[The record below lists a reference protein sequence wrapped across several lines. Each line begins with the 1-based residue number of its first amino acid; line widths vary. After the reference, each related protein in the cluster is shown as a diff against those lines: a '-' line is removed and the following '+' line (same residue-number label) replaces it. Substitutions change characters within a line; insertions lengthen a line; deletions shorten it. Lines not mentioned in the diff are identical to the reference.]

1 MIKRHIFQGSF
12 KNILDKGSY
21 SFFISLWVSAAFF
34 FLRGVSNRCQQSQ
47 EPISSRNGAKIHL
60 LLLWLS
66 MKINDGH
73 FINLYKLPL

>member
-1 MIKRHIFQGSF
+1 MIKHHIFQGSF

-47 EPISSRNGAKIHL
+47 EPISKSNLIAK
-60 LLLWLS
+60 WCQNPFVVV
-66 MKINDGH
+66 MAEYENK
-73 FINLYKLPL
+73 